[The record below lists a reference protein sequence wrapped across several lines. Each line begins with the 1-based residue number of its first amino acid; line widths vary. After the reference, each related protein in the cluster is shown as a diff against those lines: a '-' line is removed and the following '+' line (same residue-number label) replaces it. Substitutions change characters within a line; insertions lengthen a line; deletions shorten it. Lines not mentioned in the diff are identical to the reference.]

1 MNRYTIRIL
10 GEVIPEG
17 VDRGDGAPVVSVWD
31 ESRKDKTQKRTGIDW
46 SREGARTGITQQM
59 AQERLVT
66 MNNEIKDV
74 ETDQKVK
81 RDAWV
86 AADKDRHEAAVYQ
99 RQIKQLSS
107 QHPGSTTKAN
117 DSKARR
123 PDQEQDAYRELQAA
137 QMISDAAFLDWMQKD
152 DELRSMK
159 ATRYALQRIQKTR
172 PNYDPPSNKKPLRA
186 DPTWTRPAVEA
197 KTENLLIDCLLGAVL
212 TDPSKA
218 IGFDGDDPGLC
229 KLDTSATTTL
239 TGVTQSVR
247 QYSVLTGNPF
257 ALLAG
262 K

>member
-1 MNRYTIRIL
+1 M
-10 GEVIPEG
+10 
-17 VDRGDGAPVVSVWD
+17 SVLD

-46 SREGARTGITQQM
+46 SREGARTGISQQM

-74 ETDQKVK
+74 ENDQKAK

-86 AADKDRHEAAVYQ
+86 AADKDRYEAAVHQ
-99 RQIKQLSS
+99 RQIKHLSS
-107 QHPGSTTKAN
+107 QHPESTMKADGSKT
-117 DSKARR
+117 RR
-123 PDQEQDAYRELQAA
+123 PDQEQNAYQELRAA
-137 QMISDAAFLDWMQKD
+137 RMTSDAAFLDWIEKD
-152 DELRSMK
+152 DELRLMK
-159 ATRYALQRIQKTR
+159 ATRYALQRIQKTK
-172 PNYDPPSNKKPLRA
+172 PNYDPPSNKMPLRA

-197 KTENLLIDCLLGAVL
+197 KTENLYIDSLLGTIL